1 MVLEKRPS
9 RNLQKRQVGEPSLER
24 HLPSSIS
31 LRTAQ
36 TQTTRTTDSSTYF
49 FFLSL
54 PIRNG
59 ILPISIAMHARDA
72 AGRRV
77 SLLND
82 EDNSMVDKT
91 TYYHSSFSPS
101 SAHPQPPSRSDSSSP
116 NTPALLRSDSFDSQ
130 LSEAISPLT
139 PPVDYSYSIMRG
151 SNYAFGHEYTTEG
164 PPAKRTAYGAC
175 SPSASCEEDSSAASY
190 VPERPVKRYPCRYR
204 EIHGCEKTFTTSGHA
219 SRHSKIHTAEKAV
232 HCQFP
237 GCHKKFTRADNMK
250 QHLETHFKD
259 KTRSSSGSQRSS
271 KASLASNARR
281 SSTSSSRSRSS
292 TTGPDSFVFWDSS
305 ELHQKQSPLP
315 TSPLTQPTG
324 TAGDWDTGMS
334 GFDLPLLNRPS
345 AVGRTPSGLDALAM
359 AIACQEGRM
368 AL

>member
-1 MVLEKRPS
+1 
-9 RNLQKRQVGEPSLER
+9 
-24 HLPSSIS
+24 
-31 LRTAQ
+31 
-36 TQTTRTTDSSTYF
+36 
-49 FFLSL
+49 
-54 PIRNG
+54 
-59 ILPISIAMHARDA
+59 MHARDA

-77 SLLND
+77 SLLNE
-82 EDNSMVDKT
+82 EDFGTIDTS
-91 TYYHSSFSPS
+91 TYYHSV
-101 SAHPQPPSRSDSSSP
+101 HPQPPSRSDSSSP

-130 LSEAISPLT
+130 LSEVISPLT
-139 PPVDYSYSIMRG
+139 PPVDYSYAIMRAP
-151 SNYAFGHEYTTEG
+151 NYAFGH
-164 PPAKRTAYGAC
+164 
-175 SPSASCEEDSSAASY
+175 DSAASC

-232 HCQFP
+232 HCQYP

-259 KTRSSSGSQRSS
+259 KTRSSSGAQRSS
-271 KASLASNARR
+271 KTSLASSARR

-305 ELHQKQSPLP
+305 ELHQKQSLLP
-315 TSPLTQPTG
+315 TSPLPQPTG
-324 TAGDWDTGMS
+324 TAGDWDTTMS

-345 AVGRTPSGLDALAM
+345 AVGRTPSGLDTLAM

>member
-1 MVLEKRPS
+1 
-9 RNLQKRQVGEPSLER
+9 
-24 HLPSSIS
+24 
-31 LRTAQ
+31 
-36 TQTTRTTDSSTYF
+36 
-49 FFLSL
+49 
-54 PIRNG
+54 
-59 ILPISIAMHARDA
+59 MHARNA

-77 SLLND
+77 SLLN
-82 EDNSMVDKT
+82 EDDFNNTVDT
-91 TYYHSSFSPS
+91 STYYHSM
-101 SAHPQPPSRSDSSSP
+101 HPQPPSRSDSSSP

-130 LSEAISPLT
+130 LSDAVSPLT
-139 PPVDYSYSIMRG
+139 PPVDYSYGIMRAPH
-151 SNYAFGHEYTTEG
+151 YVLGHEYAEG

-175 SPSASCEEDSSAASY
+175 SPSASGEEDSSAASC

-259 KTRSSSGSQRSS
+259 KSRSSSGTQRSS
-271 KASLASNARR
+271 KTSLAANARR

-305 ELHQKQSPLP
+305 ELHQKQSLVP
-315 TSPLTQPTG
+315 TSPLTQPAG
-324 TAGDWDTGMS
+324 NAGDWDTS
-334 GFDLPLLNRPS
+334 VSTFDLPLLNRPS
-345 AVGRTPSGLDALAM
+345 AVGRTPSGLDTLAM